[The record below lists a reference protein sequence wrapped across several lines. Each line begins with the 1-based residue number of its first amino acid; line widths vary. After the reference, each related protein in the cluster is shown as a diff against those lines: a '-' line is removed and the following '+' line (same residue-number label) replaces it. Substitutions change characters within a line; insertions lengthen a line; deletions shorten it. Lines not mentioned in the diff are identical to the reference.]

1 MTRSPRGSILGYGM
15 AQWMAEHEILAAA
28 LFVGLS
34 LALIA
39 IFAALERRYKQQL
52 TAGQKDNL
60 S

>member
-1 MTRSPRGSILGYGM
+1 M

-39 IFAALERRYKQQL
+39 IFAALERHYKQQL
-52 TAGQKDNL
+52 TARRKNNF

>member
-1 MTRSPRGSILGYGM
+1 M
-15 AQWMAEHEILAAA
+15 AQWMAEHEVLAAA

-39 IFAALERRYKQQL
+39 VFAALEHRYKDEI
-52 TAGQKDNL
+52 TARRKDNF